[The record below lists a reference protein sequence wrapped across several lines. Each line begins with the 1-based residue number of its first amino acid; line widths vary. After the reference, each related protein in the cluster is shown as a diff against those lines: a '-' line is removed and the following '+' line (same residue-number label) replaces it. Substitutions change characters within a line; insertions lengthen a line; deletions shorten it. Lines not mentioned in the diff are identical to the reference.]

1 MIVRSDA
8 TTQTIMPERP
18 ALLLKDQSGDI
29 LVVEDTPAALRL
41 LTSLL
46 VKAGYR
52 VREAPDGALALW
64 SARARPPELV
74 LLDVRMPGMD
84 GYEVCRQLKQTPE
97 LREVP
102 VIFLSAYGDTDDKL
116 RGFEAGGVDFISKPY
131 DFLEVSARVASH
143 LQLSRLQKLLAWQN
157 EHLQQLAD
165 AKAAALASTEIAL
178 MAERQQRDLAE
189 RESRQRLAEIAHMNR
204 NATATVYCAALVHE
218 LNQPLAA
225 ILANA
230 EAAELLLAR
239 QPPQLGE
246 LAGILAEI
254 LADIRRDDLRASEL
268 IQRMRAMLRKS
279 EAAPVTVDLDALAAA
294 TVELLASE
302 ARARSIALR
311 HAAAPDPLPV
321 AADPIQLQQVLV
333 NLILNSFDATEAG
346 GGERLV
352 EVHAG
357 RSATGQVQLQVCDRG
372 CGFKGPLDR
381 VFEPF
386 FSTKQNGMGL
396 GLSISQAIISAHGG
410 RAWAR
415 HNPAGGAIVGFSLP
429 ALAG

>member
-18 ALLLKDQSGDI
+18 ALLLKDQGGDI

-230 EAAELLLAR
+230 EAA
-239 QPPQLGE
+239 
-246 LAGILAEI
+246 GILAEI

-311 HAAAPDPLPV
+311 HAGAPDPLPV